1 MTNETFKR
9 AKGGV
14 KKSFE
19 MFNKYLDILELDE
32 QTKDVLIGY
41 AEVFYIGGRADF
53 LADMSEEKQNGNLY
67 I

>member
-1 MTNETFKR
+1 MENETFKN

-19 MFNKYLDILELDE
+19 MFNKYLDILNLDE
-32 QTKDVLIGY
+32 QTKDVLVGY

-53 LADMSEEKQNGNLY
+53 LADMAEEKLNGR